1 MSKRNEVVFVKVE
14 DLKFSA
20 TYQSIYGGQSQD
32 TEFKNF
38 CAIIEKYGIK
48 EPLVVDGSM
57 VVISGN
63 RRLDASL
70 NIGLKEVPC
79 LIIESEASE
88 LLTVVHNQQRVKSPS
103 AIIREIEVIEK
114 HHGIRQGVRSD
125 LSEEMAQARQE
136 CVNLAGGSSR
146 LQKLKQVN
154 TLVKEVYGDENGN
167 EAQQV
172 WKDLDEGK
180 SSLHKAIGTLRFKKR
195 QQAQMNTPRPIIQ
208 LHESC
213 RVVHKSCELILEE
226 VAEGS
231 VQTIITSPPYYKVRD
246 YGLGDGELGQEQTVD
261 LFVDNLVSIFDP
273 MKLSLSDHGSLWVNL
288 GDTVVNGQLL
298 SVPHRFRLAMAE
310 KGWILNDEIIW
321 VRPNPRPLANSPRLT
336 RSHEYIFQF
345 VKQSG
350 FYYDAT
356 KFHEMKELGLKNS
369 VLSTPPTKY
378 SEARK
383 ISAALGHTSVHD
395 SAFPVELPKVLM
407 SLTSRPGDLV
417 VDPFNGIGTTGLA
430 AQAMNRNYLGFELNE
445 EHIEVSRALWTAN
458 SETTIQQAA

>member
-1 MSKRNEVVFVKVE
+1 MSKRNEVVFIKVE

-48 EPLVVDGSM
+48 EPLVVNGAM
-57 VVISGN
+57 VVVSGN

-88 LLTVVHNQQRVKSPS
+88 LLTVVHNQQRVKTPS
-103 AIIREIEVIEK
+103 AIMREIEVIEG
-114 HHGIRQGVRSD
+114 HHRYRQGVRSD
-125 LSEEMAQARQE
+125 LNEEVAQARQE

-146 LQKLKQVN
+146 LKKLKQVKN
-154 TLVKEVYGDENGN
+154 LIEDVYDDENGE
-167 EAQQV
+167 EARQV
-172 WKDLDEGK
+172 WNDLDEGR
-180 SSLHKAIGTLRFKKR
+180 SSLHKTIGTLRYKK
-195 QQAQMNTPRPIIQ
+195 QQQERRNTPRPVIQ
-208 LHESC
+208 LFESC

-246 YGLGDGELGQEQTVD
+246 YGLGEGELGQERTVD
-261 LFVDNLVSIFDP
+261 LFVSNLVAIFDP
-273 MKLSLSDHGSLWVNL
+273 MKRALSDHGSLWVNL

-310 KGWILNDEIIW
+310 QGWILNDEIIW

-345 VKQSG
+345 VKQPG
-350 FYYDAT
+350 FYFDGT
-356 KFHEMKELGLKNS
+356 KFHDLKELGLKNS
-369 VLSTPPTKY
+369 VLSTPATKY

-430 AQAMNRNYLGFELNE
+430 AQAMKRNYLGFELNA
-445 EHIEVSRALWTAN
+445 EHIEVSRALWTSN
-458 SETTIQQAA
+458 SENVRSEAA